1 MHLCRRVPDLVEHPT
16 GARLPTQQEAEPRYP
31 VNKPA
36 TAPLVLIEPSLD
48 PEPAKAVACL
58 GYDAGRAASSPD
70 AVGEALSLATRWGPR
85 LERPGRGRTAELW
98 SALATLGSVDLT
110 VARVVEPHLDALAIL
125 DEAHVDLETIAG
137 DATWGVYAAEG
148 PGPRLTAV
156 EMGSRWVLDGRK
168 PWCSLANRLS
178 HALVTAW
185 VDESTRGLFALDLG
199 ELGVRAE
206 SAEGEWV
213 SHGLPQVTSCAIEVT
228 RVRARPVGAPGWYLE
243 RPGFAWGGVGV
254 AAVWYGAAVA
264 LARRVGGHVGQRSA
278 DQVAQLHVGQ
288 LDLAL
293 STAREALAAAAR
305 VADAVDGPP
314 AGLVAARTR
323 SVVAESVEAVIRVAD
338 HAMGP
343 GPLATDAEH
352 AQRVSDLRLYVR
364 QHHAERDVAA
374 LGRQVLSEGG
384 SGVLW

>member
-1 MHLCRRVPDLVEHPT
+1 MSHR
-16 GARLPTQQEAEPRYP
+16 
-31 VNKPA
+31 N
-36 TAPLVLIEPSLD
+36 APLVLIGHSVK
-48 PEPAKAVACL
+48 PELVKAIAGL

-70 AVGEALSLATRWGPR
+70 TVGEALRLATVWASR
-85 LERPGRGRTAELW
+85 LERPARGQTTQLW

-125 DEAHVDLETIAG
+125 DEAHVDPAAFPP

-148 PGPRLTAV
+148 PGQRLTAM
-156 EMGSRWVLDGRK
+156 ELGSRWVIDGRK
-168 PWCSLANRLS
+168 PWCSLADRLT

-185 VDESTRGLFALDLG
+185 VDDSTRGLFALALG
-199 ELGVRAE
+199 ERGVRAE

-228 RVRARPVGAPGWYLE
+228 RVRARPVGSPGWYLQ

-254 AAVWYGAAVA
+254 AAVWFGAAVA
-264 LARRVGGHVGQRSA
+264 VARRVAEHVAQRPA
-278 DQVAQLHVGQ
+278 DQVALLHLGQ

-293 STAREALAAAAR
+293 STARAALATAAEA
-305 VADAVDGPP
+305 ADAAVDGPP

-364 QHHAERDVAA
+364 QHHAERDVAD
-374 LGRQVLSEGG
+374 LGRRVIAEGG
-384 SGVLW
+384 SGVPW

>member
-1 MHLCRRVPDLVEHPT
+1 VSHP
-16 GARLPTQQEAEPRYP
+16 
-31 VNKPA
+31 
-36 TAPLVLIEPSLD
+36 TAPLVLIGRSVEPELV
-48 PEPAKAVACL
+48 KAIACL

-70 AVGEALSLATRWGPR
+70 TVGEALRLATGWGQR
-85 LERPGRGRTAELW
+85 LGRPGQGRTTALW

-125 DEAHVDLETIAG
+125 DEAHLDPAAFPP

-148 PGPRLTAV
+148 PGQRLTAM
-156 EMGSRWVLDGRK
+156 ELGSRWVLDGRK
-168 PWCSLANRLS
+168 PWCSLADRLS

-185 VDESTRGLFALDLG
+185 VDDSTRGLFALELG

-206 SAEGEWV
+206 GAEGEWV

-228 RVRARPVGAPGWYLE
+228 RVRARPVGAPGWYLQ

-254 AAVWYGAAVA
+254 AAVWFGAAVA
-264 LARRVGGHVGQRSA
+264 LARRVGAHVAQRPA

-293 STAREALAAAAR
+293 STARAAIASAAGA
-305 VADAVDGPP
+305 ADAAVDGPP

-323 SVVAESVEAVIRVAD
+323 SVVAESVETVIRVAD

-364 QHHAERDVAA
+364 QHHAERDVAD
-374 LGRQVLSEGG
+374 LGRRVISEGG

>member
-1 MHLCRRVPDLVEHPT
+1 MNAPL
-16 GARLPTQQEAEPRYP
+16 
-31 VNKPA
+31 
-36 TAPLVLIEPSLD
+36 TAPLVLIVPSLE
-48 PEPAKAVACL
+48 PAPAKAIASL

-70 AVGEALSLATRWGPR
+70 TVSEALRVATSWGPR

-125 DEAHVDLETIAG
+125 DEAHVDLETFAG

-148 PGPRLTAV
+148 PGQRLTAV
-156 EMGSRWVLDGRK
+156 EMGSRWILDGRK
-168 PWCSLANRLS
+168 PWCSLADRLS

-185 VDESTRGLFALDLG
+185 VDERTRGLFAVDLG
-199 ELGVRAE
+199 EIGVQADG
-206 SAEGEWV
+206 AEGEWV

-264 LARRVGGHVGQRSA
+264 LARRVGSHVGQRSA
-278 DQVAQLHVGQ
+278 DQVAELHVGQ

-305 VADAVDGPP
+305 LADAVGDQS
-314 AGLVAARTR
+314 AGVVAARTR
-323 SVVAESVEAVIRVAD
+323 SVVAESVETVIRVAD

-343 GPLATDAEH
+343 GPLATEAEH